1 MNKPITD
8 YKLHPRHIE
17 LAPREIV
24 TVRAHRGTEVRVS
37 SGPVWIT
44 QEGDREDYIVVA
56 GTRFCSGSG
65 GNIVVSALGEASRIS
80 VSWTDPA
87 RRGGYARSGVWLDY
101 AQIER
106 IEQAARRARAH
117 EIVRLFHAAAIS
129 LKRAWRA
136 RMRRW
141 IPGRLAT
148 R

>member
-1 MNKPITD
+1 MNNPITD
-8 YKLHPRHIE
+8 YKARPKHID
-17 LAPREIV
+17 LGASQAV
-24 TVRAHRGTEVRVS
+24 TVVAHRGTEVRVS
-37 SGPVWIT
+37 GGPVWIT
-44 QEGDREDYIVVA
+44 QAGDRKDYIVSA
-56 GTRFCSGSG
+56 GTRFCAGEKGS
-65 GNIVVSALGEASRIS
+65 IVVSALSEASRIT

-87 RRGGYARSGVWLDY
+87 RSGGYTRSGVWLDY
-101 AQIER
+101 AQVER

-117 EIVRLFHAAAIS
+117 EIMRLFHAAVIS